1 MSFYGMIDLHFN
13 NAVYAI
19 ILFIV
24 NPESLDDL

>member
-1 MSFYGMIDLHFN
+1 MIDLHFN